1 MNEDSESPTASE
13 SSQAEQV
20 ERDNAR
26 VKYQAAVSLVSS
38 EGSNVWARY
47 GHMLLINT
55 IFVSV
60 LGLTSNAPQP
70 EKNWIW
76 IGISSIGLGVCSLW
90 WAVNDVGF
98 RYFFYWVFA
107 ACELEERYLGP
118 TLTVGR
124 AFPIAGGG
132 KVPVVVGGTTLQL
145 PIREKDRFRV
155 VGASKLIIV
164 IFGVLYGIL
173 LFWSSIQLLR

>member
-1 MNEDSESPTASE
+1 MSEP
-13 SSQAEQV
+13 SQAEQI

-26 VKYQAAVSLVSS
+26 IKYQAAVALVSS

-55 IFVSV
+55 ILISV

-76 IGISSIGLGVCSLW
+76 IGLSSIGFGVCSLW
-90 WAVNDVGF
+90 WTINDVGF

-107 ACELEERYLGP
+107 ASELEERYLGP
-118 TLTVGR
+118 ILTVGR
-124 AFPIAGGG
+124 AFPTAGDG
-132 KVPVVVGGTTLQL
+132 KVSVVVGGTMLQL
-145 PIREKDRFRV
+145 PIRERDRFRV

-164 IFGVLYGIL
+164 IFGVWYGIL
-173 LFWSSIQLLR
+173 LLWSLIQLLR